1 MVKYLF
7 IPKNNNECFLNK
19 KKLNIT
25 IIIIYKILQKIY
37 KKN

>member
-7 IPKNNNECFLNK
+7 ILKNNNMFFKQK